1 MFDNLVSVV
10 DHPSLSYQTI
20 NLDNNIGQSWLH
32 LDVEKGDGEGKDG
45 DGHEEEDGVD
55 HGVVGAVGVPTLP
68 EEGCACPQRRDLQ
81 TASACSARCQDGQS
95 LPLKVRNWKSRGFS
109 TEYHQ

>member
-1 MFDNLVSVV
+1 M
-10 DHPSLSYQTI
+10 
-20 NLDNNIGQSWLH
+20 
-32 LDVEKGDGEGKDG
+32 
-45 DGHEEEDGVD
+45 D

-95 LPLKVRNWKSRGFS
+95 LPLKVRNWELREFPLSIINDS
-109 TEYHQ
+109 SCIPCIQIQDVTSE

>member
-1 MFDNLVSVV
+1 M
-10 DHPSLSYQTI
+10 
-20 NLDNNIGQSWLH
+20 
-32 LDVEKGDGEGKDG
+32 
-45 DGHEEEDGVD
+45 D
-55 HGVVGAVGVPTLP
+55 HGVVGAVGVPTL

-95 LPLKVRNWKSRGFS
+95 LPLKVRNWELREFS